1 MFEDYEEIDAYGE
14 RKFDRKEFSEVEEL
28 VGNYLEKAKFL
39 KIIYIVTFLLGAFIP
54 IIAIILIFFLEII
67 IFGNERVLKKKV
79 EEYFDKFY
87 RKELQ
92 EFKNSEN
99 IEKNNHKLYKDFF
112 GNKIFKGSKKEKDFF
127 NFEYLDLEKKLMLGK
142 ILLVG
147 TAILG
152 KILFNFLTRF

>member
-1 MFEDYEEIDAYGE
+1 M
-14 RKFDRKEFSEVEEL
+14 
-28 VGNYLEKAKFL
+28 
-39 KIIYIVTFLLGAFIP
+39 LGAFIP
-54 IIAIILIFFLEII
+54 IIAIILIFFIEII

-92 EFKNSEN
+92 EFKSLEKV
-99 IEKNNHKLYKDFF
+99 EKNNHKLYKDFF
-112 GNKIFKGSKKEKDFF
+112 SNKIFKGNKKEKDFF
-127 NFEYLDLEKKLMLGK
+127 NFEYLELEKKLMLGK

-152 KILFNFLTRF
+152 RIAFNFLTRF

>member
-28 VGNYLEKAKFL
+28 VENYSDKTRKLKF
-39 KIIYIVTFLLGAFIP
+39 IYILTFVLGAFIP
-54 IIAIILIFFLEII
+54 IIAIILIFFIETI

-92 EFKNSEN
+92 EFKSLEK

-112 GNKIFKGSKKEKDFF
+112 SNKIFKGNKKEKDFF

-152 KILFNFLTRF
+152 RIAFNFLTRF

>member
-1 MFEDYEEIDAYGE
+1 MFEDYEEIDVYGE

-28 VGNYLEKAKFL
+28 VGNYLERAKFL
-39 KIIYIVTFLLGAFIP
+39 KFIYIVTFLLGAFIP

-67 IFGNERVLKKKV
+67 IFWNERVLQKKV

-92 EFKNSEN
+92 EFKNLEN

-112 GNKIFKGSKKEKDFF
+112 SNKIFKGNKKEKDFF
-127 NFEYLDLEKKLMLGK
+127 NFEYLELEKKLMLGK